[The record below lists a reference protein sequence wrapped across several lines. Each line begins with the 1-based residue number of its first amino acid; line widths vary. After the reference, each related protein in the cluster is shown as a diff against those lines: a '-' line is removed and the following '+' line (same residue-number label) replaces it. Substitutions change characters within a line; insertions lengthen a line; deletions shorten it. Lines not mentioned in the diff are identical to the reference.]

1 MTNNEENKENEY
13 NKRIEKMVDVAKV
26 RKNYSLQ
33 IFCKY
38 ETYIKFTEVYLK
50 AKRIKKFKT
59 REDFLLAMLNA
70 YENMLV
76 AENFKVR

>member
-1 MTNNEENKENEY
+1 MTNEENEY
-13 NKRIEKMVDVAKV
+13 NKRIKKMVDVARI

-50 AKRIKKFKT
+50 AKRAKKFRT
-59 REDFLLAMLNA
+59 REDFLLAMLTA

-76 AENFKVR
+76 ADNFKV

>member
-1 MTNNEENKENEY
+1 MTNEENEFERRLK
-13 NKRIEKMVDVAKV
+13 KMVDVAKV

-38 ETYIKFTEVYLK
+38 DTYIKFTEVYLK
-50 AKRIKKFKT
+50 AKRIKKFRT

-76 AENFKVR
+76 AENFKVRQ

>member
-1 MTNNEENKENEY
+1 MTNEENEFERRLK
-13 NKRIEKMVDVAKV
+13 KMVDVAKV

-38 ETYIKFTEVYLK
+38 DTYIKFTEVYLK

-59 REDFLLAMLNA
+59 REDFLLAMLTA

-76 AENFKVR
+76 AENFKVRQ